1 MPLRLKFQDKYRLWA
16 ELLRANTDRLFVPT
30 DEQPKIGA
38 KTPLELTL
46 PGQTMPLI
54 LRGTVVGQRRKGPR
68 FPAGAYLRI
77 SDDELEKCRRLL
89 GLVYGPNRWEK
100 TRKSNRAPCALN
112 ITYLKPDASG
122 TFATL
127 NLSETG
133 SLVSCPSTFLASS
146 QVWLQLDLEDGQ
158 PPLKLAAD
166 VSWTD
171 PERNVAGLNFVDLD
185 GDAAALARVRAVV
198 KARQALAAARRD
210 KLPIVVGDDDPSIL
224 TFLTAALSKH
234 GYDVVQTR
242 SGPEALSRIRELQ
255 PRLVILDILLP
266 GIDGA
271 DVCKMMRADVD
282 LVEIPVIF
290 LSALEE
296 EQLYRVADESG
307 ATDFLT
313 KPVAL
318 TDLLN
323 TIGAYLKA

>member
-1 MPLRLKFQDKYRLWA
+1 MPLKLSFQDKYGLWS
-16 ELLRANTDRLFVPT
+16 ELLRANTDRLFVAT
-30 DEQPKIGA
+30 EEQPKIGSR
-38 KTPLELTL
+38 TPLELTL
-46 PGQTMPLI
+46 PTQSMPLI

-68 FPAGAYLRI
+68 FSAGVYLRI
-77 SDDELEKCRRLL
+77 SDEELEKCRRLL

-100 TRKSNRAPCALN
+100 TRKSNRVHCALP
-112 ITYLKPDASG
+112 ISWLKPDASG
-122 TFATL
+122 TFKTL

-133 SLVSCPSTFLASS
+133 LLTACPQGIIAGT

-158 PPLKLAAD
+158 PALKLAAD

-185 GDAAALARVRAVV
+185 NDAAALKRVRAVV
-198 KARQALAAARRD
+198 EKRAKEAAENREV
-210 KLPIVVGDDDPSIL
+210 LPIVVGDDDPGIL
-224 TFLTAALSKH
+224 SFLSTALKRH
-234 GYDVVQTR
+234 GYEVVQTR

-290 LSALEE
+290 LSALD
-296 EQLYRVADESG
+296 EQQLLRVADESG
-307 ATDFLT
+307 ATDFLC

-318 TDLLN
+318 TDLIN
-323 TIGAYLKA
+323 TVGTYLR